1 MPDCAAPGSLRI
13 ALVYGEEADAAHVR
27 EAMQGQVEIAY
38 AASAAE
44 FDVARLRA
52 AMVAAAL
59 VNDAGGDWLETVE
72 ATLDAHGVPVVYN
85 DPEISR
91 GLEGWARAR
100 WLRHLLA
107 KLRGSTDMD
116 PPRPAPSA
124 PMAARLA
131 AAVPEPQGSITGN
144 AAVVERPLSPQ
155 EIETMTA
162 DFVAVQQNAVAPGEK
177 VAPQTGA
184 AETAAATANVDV
196 AARTSP
202 DQGLTLAPMEE
213 TGGETAGELDVDTET
228 LSAMIDARL
237 ADADARADSTEV
249 WRLVETGSANGT
261 AEAPVAE
268 AVTPAPSAA
277 GSRSDAAQPDDA
289 DVLASLPSLDDWQ
302 LVDADAPPAPAAASA
317 SAPAGSK
324 ESQVAE
330 FALSESLAALEL
342 VPMETVAVAQV
353 NTDPIERWLHESEP
367 RKAAAASDAP
377 RKTASH
383 GGKG

>member
-1 MPDCAAPGSLRI
+1 LRI

-59 VNDAGGDWLETVE
+59 VNVDGGDWLETVE

-249 WRLVETGSANGT
+249 WRLVETGSADGT
-261 AEAPVAE
+261 AEAPAAE
-268 AVTPAPSAA
+268 AVMPAPSAA

-367 RKAAAASDAP
+367 RKAAAASDAL

>member
-1 MPDCAAPGSLRI
+1 MPDCAAPGLLRI
-13 ALVYGEEADAAHVR
+13 ALVYGGEADAAHVR
-27 EAMQGQVEIAY
+27 EAIHGQVEIAY

-44 FDVARLRA
+44 FDVAGLRA
-52 AMVAAAL
+52 AVVAAAL
-59 VNDAGGDWLETVE
+59 VNVDGGDWLEAVE
-72 ATLDAHGVPVVYN
+72 ATLGAHGVPVVYN
-85 DPEISR
+85 DPDISR

-124 PMAARLA
+124 PVAARSA
-131 AAVPEPQGSITGN
+131 AAVPEPQGSIPAE

-162 DFVAVQQNAVAPGEK
+162 DFVAVQQNADASGEK
-177 VAPQTGA
+177 VAPQANA
-184 AETAAATANVDV
+184 AGAATATANAE
-196 AARTSP
+196 AAPTRKP
-202 DQGLTLAPMEE
+202 PGQDLTLAPLEE
-213 TGGETAGELDVDTET
+213 TGGETAGDLDVDTET

-237 ADADARADSTEV
+237 ADVDARADSTEV
-249 WRLVETGSANGT
+249 WRLVETGTAEGA
-261 AEAPVAE
+261 AEAPAAE
-268 AVTPAPSAA
+268 AAAPVPSAA
-277 GSRSDAAQPDDA
+277 GSQAGAAQSD
-289 DVLASLPSLDDWQ
+289 
-302 LVDADAPPAPAAASA
+302 DADAPLAPARG
-317 SAPAGSK
+317 SAPAETQ
-324 ESQVAE
+324 ESHAAE

-342 VPMETVAVAQV
+342 VPMETVAVAQI

-367 RKAAAASDAP
+367 RKPAAASEAP

>member
-1 MPDCAAPGSLRI
+1 VPDCAAPGLLRI

-52 AMVAAAL
+52 AVVAAAL
-59 VNDAGGDWLETVE
+59 VNVDGGDWLQAVE

-85 DPEISR
+85 DPDISR
-91 GLEGWARAR
+91 ELEGWARAR

-116 PPRPAPSA
+116 PPRPAPST
-124 PMAARLA
+124 PMAARSA
-131 AAVPEPQGSITGN
+131 AAVPEPKGSIMAET
-144 AAVVERPLSPQ
+144 AVVERPLSPQ

-162 DFVAVQQNAVAPGEK
+162 DFVAVHQNADASGEK
-177 VAPQTGA
+177 IAPQKDA
-184 AETAAATANVDV
+184 AEVASATANVDV
-196 AARTSP
+196 ATARTTSA
-202 DQGLTLAPMEE
+202 QGLTLAQLEE

-237 ADADARADSTEV
+237 ANADARADSTEV
-249 WRLVETGSANGT
+249 WRLVEVGNAADPST
-261 AEAPVAE
+261 APDTQAAAAEPKRVADE
-268 AVTPAPSAA
+268 
-277 GSRSDAAQPDDA
+277 RDDA

-302 LVDADAPPAPAAASA
+302 LVDADAPLAPTPASA
-317 SAPAGSK
+317 SAPM
-324 ESQVAE
+324 ESQESRAAE
-330 FALSESLAALEL
+330 FVLSESLAALEL
-342 VPMETVAVAQV
+342 VPMETVAVTQI

-367 RKAAAASDAP
+367 RKPTAASEVP
-377 RKTASH
+377 RKTASR